1 MHPVLSLVAD
11 AANVDILGKGLML
24 GIGVLGPALG
34 IGFIGGNYLQAV
46 GRNPETAK
54 SFGQALVF
62 VAFVELF
69 GLLSF
74 VSLFIVSGK

>member
-11 AANVDILGKGLML
+11 ATNLDVLGKGLML
-24 GIGVLGPALG
+24 AFGVFGPALG
-34 IGFIGGNYLQAV
+34 IGFIGGSYLQAV

-62 VAFVELF
+62 VAVVELF

-74 VSLFIVSGK
+74 ASLFIVK

>member
-11 AANVDILGKGLML
+11 ATNLSVLGKGLML
-24 GIGVLGPALG
+24 ALGVFGPALG
-34 IGFIGGNYLQAV
+34 IGFIGGSYFQAV
-46 GRNPETAK
+46 GRNPETTK

-62 VAFVELF
+62 VAVVELF

-74 VSLFIVSGK
+74 ASLFIVK